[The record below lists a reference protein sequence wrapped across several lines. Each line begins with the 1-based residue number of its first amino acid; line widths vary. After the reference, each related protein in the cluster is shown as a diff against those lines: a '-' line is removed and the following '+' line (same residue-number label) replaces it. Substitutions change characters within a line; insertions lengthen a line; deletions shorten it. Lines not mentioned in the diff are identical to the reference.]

1 MGLCDEWSPMENDE
15 LLQKQI
21 QKYEVKVID
30 FPKLGYQERYLIN
43 QKQLRFDDAR
53 ENRELS
59 ILGRQRVVNFLK
71 AAYAAFDST
80 GAWVEELQQAAN
92 SVK

>member
-1 MGLCDEWSPMENDE
+1 
-15 LLQKQI
+15 
-21 QKYEVKVID
+21 
-30 FPKLGYQERYLIN
+30 LIN
-43 QKQLRFDDAR
+43 RHQLRFDDAR

-59 ILGRQRVVNFLK
+59 ILGRQRIVNFLK

-80 GAWVEELQQAAN
+80 GAWAEELQQAAN